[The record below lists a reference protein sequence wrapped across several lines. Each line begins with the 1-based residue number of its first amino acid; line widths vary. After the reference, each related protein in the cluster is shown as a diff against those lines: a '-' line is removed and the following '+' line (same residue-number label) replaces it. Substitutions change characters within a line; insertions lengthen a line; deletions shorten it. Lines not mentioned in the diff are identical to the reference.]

1 MRRVASFIIKN
12 PGWFFLVALG
22 LVVMFAIAAAVPQCS
37 LRFGLS
43 AALTLLMLMD
53 SPRHVLQDP
62 HLPMVIFGW
71 LICVVGWLLLPFT
84 LGIMIDAT
92 MRREETTAESEQ
104 SLRLR
109 LSYFYLDLGVPK
121 DKIDEA
127 VEECMEGVRKNLR
140 EVLKRRCPELR

>member
-92 MRREETTAESEQ
+92 MRRKDYSRKRAITA
-104 SLRLR
+104 LTAVLF
-109 LSYFYLDLGVPK
+109 LLGS
-121 DKIDEA
+121 
-127 VEECMEGVRKNLR
+127 GRS
-140 EVLKRRCPELR
+140 